1 MQDEVQGVMLK
12 NCSIVWRPISAKIG
26 AAGNLFAVTINR
38 YKIRK
43 YNRDDSNPFLR
54 RITMADD
61 QVNGANHFDLES
73 LRQTLLSNST
83 KKRSAELNTLTERIS
98 QKGSLVETTGHIV
111 DEL

>member
-1 MQDEVQGVMLK
+1 
-12 NCSIVWRPISAKIG
+12 
-26 AAGNLFAVTINR
+26 
-38 YKIRK
+38 
-43 YNRDDSNPFLR
+43 
-54 RITMADD
+54 MADD